1 MGKTKP
7 ITYLGK
13 PSAEVWFSEMDSGYQ
28 FTYKSDSNQMTFLQ
42 LLSTHSSQ
50 NLTYHCRNSV
60 AHYDSV
66 NRNHK
71 KSLKLLGWNDLELKG
86 IGKKRFKFEVIED
99 GCKMRDDTWAKTVL
113 TFETDK
119 PSRLPFVDI
128 GVTDIGEAN
137 QQFMLEI
144 GMACFW

>member
-1 MGKTKP
+1 
-7 ITYLGK
+7 
-13 PSAEVWFSEMDSGYQ
+13 
-28 FTYKSDSNQMTFLQ
+28 
-42 LLSTHSSQ
+42 
-50 NLTYHCRNSV
+50 
-60 AHYDSV
+60 
-66 NRNHK
+66 
-71 KSLKLLGWNDLELKG
+71 
-86 IGKKRFKFEVIED
+86 
-99 GCKMRDDTWAKTVL
+99 MRDDTWAKTVL

>member
-1 MGKTKP
+1 MERFRTKGHRQKEIQVRSYRRRVQGKVFN
-7 ITYLGK
+7 TYDKYDKYAHNMILNK
-13 PSAEVWFSEMDSGYQ
+13 LNFVLS
-28 FTYKSDSNQMTFLQ
+28 Q
-42 LLSTHSSQ
+42 L
-50 NLTYHCRNSV
+50 R
-60 AHYDSV
+60 A
-66 NRNHK
+66 
-71 KSLKLLGWNDLELKG
+71 
-86 IGKKRFKFEVIED
+86 
-99 GCKMRDDTWAKTVL
+99 DTWAKTVL